1 MKSFRVFIKSEKFV
15 FTRAR
20 VSFWLFCLILII
32 GVYIEKKE
40 FKTLNEIVKYTSISL
55 IIFGVINSFFK
66 RQLKGKLK
74 GNLIFNSDNITIND
88 KIYPLEEIKSIK
100 INLNDYKGQYIGSIN
115 PAIFLENF
123 SNGVNNEI
131 IITLNTKEIL
141 KIYFQR
147 ETENEMISI
156 HKFLRNYLDEG
167 KLSRKNYDEITR

>member
-1 MKSFRVFIKSEKFV
+1 M
-15 FTRAR
+15 
-20 VSFWLFCLILII
+20 
-32 GVYIEKKE
+32 
-40 FKTLNEIVKYTSISL
+40 
-55 IIFGVINSFFK
+55 
-66 RQLKGKLK
+66 
-74 GNLIFNSDNITIND
+74 IFNSDNITIND
-88 KIYPLEEIKSIK
+88 KIYPLAEIKSIK